1 MTSAFISPS
10 QVITFLHHKGQKK
23 FKKIKIQIQSSNIV
37 SPAFTRRGEED
48 SEWPACVNT
57 QRGAHFLLCRPRGGV
72 EGEIEGGELVSR
84 WPFVIETIFTSET
97 QNGFINSIRAWHF
110 PPPAAGVKI
119 NVMRN
124 TAVPPPPKLFLCFSL
139 PLSLFLHLFLSADSQ
154 HVHWHKCSFFCFCSL
169 QPCTS
174 GTSHP
179 QKSVCLTTL
188 GQTYTKCTLPYAH
201 TPTRLLN
208 MHLITNC
215 STTAGQCCCM
225 CAGLWSYRTRVGRAE
240 ALLHSAE
247 ADLSVLPRQ

>member
-1 MTSAFISPS
+1 MDLTSAFISPS
-10 QVITFLHHKGQKK
+10 QEITFLHHKGQKK
-23 FKKIKIQIQSSNIV
+23 KKIQIQSHNIV
-37 SPAFTRRGEED
+37 S
-48 SEWPACVNT
+48 PACVNT
-57 QRGAHFLLCRPRGGV
+57 QRGALFLRGGV
-72 EGEIEGGELVSR
+72 GGVWGRERVSR

-124 TAVPPPPKLFLCFSL
+124 TAVPPPKLFLCFSL

-154 HVHWHKCSFFCFCSL
+154 HVHWHKCSFLCFCFL

-174 GTSHP
+174 GTSRP
-179 QKSVCLTTL
+179 QKSVCLATL
-188 GQTYTKCTLPYAH
+188 RQTYTIRTLPYAH

-208 MHLITNC
+208 MHLIRSC

-225 CAGLWSYRTRVGRAE
+225 CAGVWSYRTRVGGAE